1 MKMSLFSYIPLQHE
15 WLKYSFFWGE
25 RQIYIVKLFFSS
37 GGKTYDKDHVVIM
50 PENDE
55 RPSQQWE
62 IELL

>member
-1 MKMSLFSYIPLQHE
+1 MIFIACLDNFLLTWLFS
-15 WLKYSFFWGE
+15 
-25 RQIYIVKLFFSS
+25 FSS
-37 GGKTYDKDHVVIM
+37 GGKTYDKDQVVIM

>member
-1 MKMSLFSYIPLQHE
+1 MKMN
-15 WLKYSFFWGE
+15 
-25 RQIYIVKLFFSS
+25 IVKLLFSS